1 MAGRRR
7 PRGADRAIGYP
18 MLIGAHV
25 SPAGGPAK
33 AVARG
38 IERGAQAIQIFNQN
52 PRAWKPRVYSGDEAS
67 DFRAAMAG
75 SDVDALLIH
84 AVYLLN
90 CASEDPDIRAKSLA
104 SLTSSL
110 RAGDALGAH
119 AVVLHPGSALAG
131 EVAPAIARAGE
142 VIAEALAESDGCPLH
157 LENTAGTGGTLGRSF
172 AELAALFEAAGD
184 DDRLGLCLDSCHL
197 LASGYDIRTIDR
209 LDAVLEECASLVG
222 LRRLGS
228 LHLNDSMTPLGS
240 NRDRHANVG
249 AGEIGEDGC
258 AVFLSDPRFEGL
270 PCVLET
276 PGPRHTGPTRAEIA
290 QSRALRERGLAARR
304 GTPDPECAAGV
315 GRAAT

>member
-1 MAGRRR
+1 
-7 PRGADRAIGYP
+7 

-38 IERGAQAIQIFNQN
+38 LERGARAIQIFNQS
-52 PRAWKPRVYSGDEAS
+52 PRAWKSRVYSGDEVS
-67 DFRAAMAG
+67 DFRAAMAD
-75 SDVDALLIH
+75 SDIDALLIH

-90 CASEDPDIRAKSLA
+90 CASEDPELRAKSLA

-172 AELAALFEAAGD
+172 AELAALIEAAGG

-197 LASGYDIRTIDR
+197 LASGYDIRTVDC
-209 LDAVLEECASLVG
+209 LDAALEECASLVG
-222 LRRLGS
+222 LARLGS
-228 LHLNDSMTPLGS
+228 LHLNDSMTPLHS
-240 NRDRHANVG
+240 NRDRHANIG
-249 AGEIGEDGC
+249 TGEIGEDGC

-276 PGPRHTGPTRAEIA
+276 PGPRHTGPTREEIA
-290 QSRALRERGLAARR
+290 LSRALRERGLAARR
-304 GTPDPECAAGV
+304 ALGAASRAAG
-315 GRAAT
+315 